1 MLRLL
6 SPRIFREGPKEY
18 ALPMFAFEDI
28 DDVFK
33 NWDLY
38 NGTYK
43 FLLPVSV
50 GDFEEVNVPACF
62 SNDPDVLREFYEEQK
77 TKNKRKAFIISDFLV
92 TDLDK
97 LSYSGIINT
106 SSVKDGK
113 GMVDKSTTISLTYNN
128 PILTYANEGISPR
141 DLKADVEATY
151 DRVSDMEHSIPKIV
165 NKSDKPISFSR
176 DILVQAFDAARKIHD
191 VSHAYDGEEYN
202 EYTLFYVDALGKV
215 KLYEIIGE
223 ESFLKKAKKMPEIV
237 KDELN
242 VIKNGGDSVKKL
254 KKTL

>member
-18 ALPMFAFEDI
+18 ALPMLAFEDI

-113 GMVDKSTTISLTYNN
+113 GMVDKSTT
-128 PILTYANEGISPR
+128 
-141 DLKADVEATY
+141 Y

-176 DILVQAFDAARKIHD
+176 DNLVQAFDAARKIHD

>member
-6 SPRIFREGPKEY
+6 SPRIFRDGPKEY
-18 ALPMFAFEDI
+18 ALPMLAFEDI

-62 SNDPDVLREFYEEQK
+62 SNDPNVLREFYEEQK

-106 SSVKDGK
+106 SSTKDGK
-113 GMVDKSTTISLTYNN
+113 GMVDKSTTISLTYKN

-151 DRVSDMEHSIPKIV
+151 DRVSDMEHSIPEIV
-165 NKSDKPISFSR
+165 NKSDKPISLSR

-191 VSHAYDGEEYN
+191 ASLAYDGEEYN

-223 ESFLKKAKKMPEIV
+223 ESFLKKAKKMPEV
-237 KDELN
+237 VRDELDI
-242 VIKNGGDSVKKL
+242 VKNGGDSVKKL
-254 KKTL
+254 EKTL